1 MLIFYRLLLLLLQ
14 KINYKPAVLPID
26 AYAKNLA

>member
-1 MLIFYRLLLLLLQ
+1 MLILYRLLLLLQ